1 MRASDSRSTYDRP
14 SICTTFTCPDWP
26 LTMSVRLCCAA
37 CERASPGTIKN
48 TNRISQPRHDFFLI
62 RPLLHPPDSPLRLE
76 REMHPAGPSPGAA
89 GKRECTPA
97 GQVEAMVHR
106 RGGSKSGLPIWLTF
120 WRIVCLSSLDITNLS
135 TEQAPA
141 RSAESLRDLQAGPRL
156 LVTWLVLNSEPA
168 QLLQNLHERFPF
180 RTIAS
185 TIRRVK
191 DSAPSPILRLL
202 QGAAYTVIILWG
214 IRAASPVLGPLLLGL
229 LLAYALVPFPK
240 WLMRRFKFKK
250 PAAIA
255 MTAVAVAGLGLYL
268 LLTLDLATV
277 RIAAKLPVYEQ
288 RLASLYEQVTV
299 YMTAHG
305 MNAPELSVKS
315 VLTPERLR
323 EISRVLLPE
332 AGAIISTGLL
342 ISLLGFLFLMEMAE
356 EIGGKPGPL
365 GEHLA
370 QYESDARSYVAV
382 TAKTAGINALVNLVF
397 LIVMGVD
404 TPVVWSFLYF
414 M

>member
-1 MRASDSRSTYDRP
+1 
-14 SICTTFTCPDWP
+14 
-26 LTMSVRLCCAA
+26 
-37 CERASPGTIKN
+37 
-48 TNRISQPRHDFFLI
+48 
-62 RPLLHPPDSPLRLE
+62 
-76 REMHPAGPSPGAA
+76 
-89 GKRECTPA
+89 
-97 GQVEAMVHR
+97 
-106 RGGSKSGLPIWLTF
+106 
-120 WRIVCLSSLDITNLS
+120 
-135 TEQAPA
+135 
-141 RSAESLRDLQAGPRL
+141 
-156 LVTWLVLNSEPA
+156 
-168 QLLQNLHERFPF
+168 
-180 RTIAS
+180 
-185 TIRRVK
+185 VK

-414 M
+414 MLDFIPTLGFMIALVPPTFVTLLMFGWKRALLVAGGLILTNVIVDNVVTPIFMKQAVDVSFLEITLSLVFWTFFLGLTGAILAIPLTLALRKFIEKSLKEVEPALNPSG